1 MHFKIEQKF
10 KDYRSAFRFVDVSF
24 DSSVSFD
31 EFVGQ
36 FEFIG
41 ITMALEDFKLI
52 FNTLDFDQAG
62 EIDFLKFCLINTDKY
77 KDIYRG
83 VEKLKQ
89 KKLMLHK
96 Q

>member
-10 KDYRSAFRFVDVSF
+10 KDYRNAFRFVDVSF

-41 ITMALEDFKLI
+41 ITMALDDFKLI
-52 FNTLDFDQAG
+52 FNILDYDDTG
-62 EIDFLKFCLINTDKY
+62 EIDFLKFCLINTDKCSDVY
-77 KDIYRG
+77 KAID
-83 VEKLKQ
+83 KLKRR
-89 KKLMLHK
+89 K
-96 Q
+96 QHQHVR